1 MVSPARRSGR
11 PSGHAGGRD
20 GALARARGRRAVR
33 ARDAELIVT
42 DDEESAAKRV
52 AELLAEAARAGREIA
67 LTGGSTPGRAYEL
80 AADLEPDWS
89 AAGVWWGDE
98 RCVPPEDDRSNFG
111 LARRTLFD
119 SLEAQPGRVHRI
131 RGEDDP
137 AAAAASYDQ
146 ELRGTTLDLLLLG
159 LGPDGHVASLFP
171 NSPGLTETER
181 LAVPAEPK
189 LEPFVERVTLTPP
202 ALCSARRIVFLI
214 TGEQKAEAAAHALAG
229 PPDPAVPGSLIRA
242 DSGETLAI
250 LDQKAALRLRD

>member
-1 MVSPARRSGR
+1 M
-11 PSGHAGGRD
+11 
-20 GALARARGRRAVR
+20 R

-42 DDEESAAKRV
+42 DDEESAAKQV
-52 AELLAEAARAGREIA
+52 AELLAEAARAGSEIA

-89 AAGVWWGDE
+89 GAGVWWGDE
-98 RCVPPEDDRSNFG
+98 RCVPPDDERSNFG
-111 LARRTLFD
+111 LARRTLLD
-119 SLEAQPGRVHRI
+119 RLEAHPGRVHRI
-131 RGEDDP
+131 RGEDEP

-181 LAVPAEPK
+181 LAIPAEAK
-189 LEPFVERVTLTPP
+189 LDPFVERVTLTPP
-202 ALCSARRIVFLI
+202 ALRSARRILFLV
-214 TGEQKAEAAAHALAG
+214 TGEQKAEAVAGVLAG

-242 DSGETLAI
+242 ESGETLAI
-250 LDQKAALRLRD
+250 LDQKAASRLRD